1 MSELSSQQSYRI
13 MTRQRHSETTSTHPI
28 NPTLLLGVMLGVV
41 WLGGFAGCG
50 GNHSRGHY
58 LVVFDEDVQGL
69 SPEADV
75 RCLGA
80 PVGSITRLQV
90 LESGQ
95 VQAEITIDPDL
106 VPMRENMQAYVVVDK
121 RNSTYLRLSPGSPD
135 SSLLPP
141 GGTLRGAVEP
151 SLPLAIEG
159 LPEVLQKVNGLLDRL
174 EKAIGE
180 PDAAVV
186 ADILRRSNA
195 LVLESQNS
203 VTVLRQSA
211 QDLLVAS
218 QVQIEQLSKRAGTA
232 LDQFSQTADAG
243 RERLQTLSQESEKLL
258 AAMQQQIQSLQLDQ
272 RSEELSKTLEDIRS
286 LSTKFQDT
294 SGAADTLISESRESL
309 NRLEREMETT
319 LRDTQSTLESARRLL
334 DYLERDPAALL
345 HGKQGAGTP

>member
-1 MSELSSQQSYRI
+1 MILKSYVGAFVCQPSATFALI
-13 MTRQRHSETTSTHPI
+13 GLIVAAWFGGMT
-28 NPTLLLGVMLGVV
+28 
-41 WLGGFAGCG
+41 GCN
-50 GNHSRGHY
+50 GNNARGHY

-69 SPEADV
+69 SPAADV

-80 PVGSITRLQV
+80 PVGTINRLQV

-95 VQAEITIDPDL
+95 VQAEIVIEPEL
-106 VPMRENMQAYVVVDK
+106 VPMRENMHAYVVVDK
-121 RNSTYLRLSPGSPD
+121 RNTTYLRLTPGSAD
-135 SSLLPP
+135 SPLLPP
-141 GGTLRGAVEP
+141 GGTLRGSVEP

-174 EKAIGE
+174 EKAIGQ
-180 PDAAVV
+180 PDADVV

-203 VTVLRQSA
+203 VAVLRQSA

-218 QVQIEQLSKRAGTA
+218 QVQIEQLSKRAGDA

-243 RERLQTLSQESEKLL
+243 RERLQSLSQESEKLL
-258 AAMQQQIQSLQLDQ
+258 AVLQQQIQALQLNQ

-294 SGAADTLISESRESL
+294 SGAADTLIAESRESL
-309 NRLEREMETT
+309 NRLERELETT
-319 LRDTQSTLESARRLL
+319 LRDTQTTLESARRLL
-334 DYLERDPAALL
+334 DYLERDPAALI